1 MHYEEFG
8 EGRHLF
14 VLPGW
19 PDPWQVPADYLE
31 PLFVGRPGW
40 HRVYLDLPGRGAT
53 RGEPW
58 IQSNDDVLATIL
70 EVVDRIARDDRIVV
84 AGHSAGG
91 YLARAVLSRR
101 FDRVDGLL
109 QVVPVGRVNEA
120 PGALPAHVTLMR
132 DDRVV
137 SLLQAEFGPDV
148 AEAFASRLVIRS
160 MATYERLRVLV
171 PHMQDHDTAFLDR
184 LATREELSFDV
195 DALPTPFPH
204 PALFVLGRQDAIVG
218 FQSVLELTE
227 TYPRA
232 TFAVVDGAGH
242 ALPWEQPNIFT
253 ALTQNWLDHIERASE

>member
-1 MHYEEFG
+1 M
-8 EGRHLF
+8 
-14 VLPGW
+14 LPGW

-109 QVVPVGRVNEA
+109 QVVPVGR
-120 PGALPAHVTLMR
+120 
-132 DDRVV
+132 
-137 SLLQAEFGPDV
+137 
-148 AEAFASRLVIRS
+148 
-160 MATYERLRVLV
+160 
-171 PHMQDHDTAFLDR
+171 
-184 LATREELSFDV
+184 
-195 DALPTPFPH
+195 
-204 PALFVLGRQDAIVG
+204 
-218 FQSVLELTE
+218 
-227 TYPRA
+227 
-232 TFAVVDGAGH
+232 
-242 ALPWEQPNIFT
+242 
-253 ALTQNWLDHIERASE
+253 